1 MKLQI
6 VALGTV
12 ITITLLSEAQKAKT
26 KRHRSMHDW
35 GIRKIGS
42 VLKLNSNNV
51 SEEKI
56 VVSIQRSLA
65 ERIQKRLG
73 NSSFKTMDDYVAYV
87 LDQVLAEIET
97 QPSQEQEQKVFSQK
111 DQEEVE
117 QRLKDLGY
125 M

>member
-1 MKLQI
+1 
-6 VALGTV
+6 
-12 ITITLLSEAQKAKT
+12 
-26 KRHRSMHDW
+26 MHDW